1 MDSLIPFIIVV
12 AFAVLVLLVRK
23 LVFPPR
29 KHRDVIPPYSN
40 THIRK
45 P

>member
-1 MDSLIPFIIVV
+1 MDSLTPFIVV

-23 LVFPPR
+23 LMFAPR
-29 KHRDVIPPYSN
+29 RRTDLIPPYSP

>member
-1 MDSLIPFIIVV
+1 MDSLTPFIVV
-12 AFAVLVLLVRK
+12 AFVALVLLVRK

-29 KHRDVIPPYSN
+29 RHKDIIPPYSS